1 MSEKRRAPRVPILTQ
16 VEAQGDVSTALGHA
30 RDISLGG
37 MLIET
42 HETLREGATV
52 IVRFFLPPDR
62 KPIQAAGK
70 VVRVEDNKAMGIAFL
85 GLRPTDQEKVM
96 SYIKEAHPSSPG
108 LLPEELAGVKL
119 QQRRSARI
127 LRRLP
132 LVLSWQDDEGR
143 PQQEAGE
150 TQLLSRHGA
159 TVLTF
164 TEFEPGHLLRITV
177 PDSGKQGVAR
187 VVWADAIKLGGRV
200 QVGLEILGID
210 DFWGI
215 EFPAHRPEA
224 AAEMERDRR
233 RGARLAR
240 SVPVVLT
247 WTDEFGREREAA
259 AETEILS
266 QHGALVRSPAAL
278 PLNQRLR
285 LRAPH
290 LEREAEAEVVWVELR
305 EATGSTD
312 LALEFVDTD
321 DFWGIP
327 FPAEG
332 ESVAG

>member
-16 VEAQGDVSTALGHA
+16 VEAQGDTATALGHA

-42 HETLREGATV
+42 RETLREGATV
-52 IVRFFLPPDR
+52 IVRFFIPPDR

-85 GLRPTDQEKVM
+85 GLRPSDQEKVV
-96 SYIKEAHPSSPG
+96 SYIQEAEPSSAG

-177 PDSGKQGVAR
+177 PDTDKQGVAR
-187 VVWADAIKLGGRV
+187 VVWVNATQSGGRV
-200 QVGLEILGID
+200 EVGLEILGAD
-210 DFWGI
+210 NFWGI
-215 EFPAHRPEA
+215 DFPPHRPEA
-224 AAEMERDRR
+224 AAEIERDRR

-240 SVPVVLT
+240 SVAVVLT
-247 WTDEFGREREAA
+247 WIDEFGREREAE

-266 QHGALVRSPAAL
+266 QHGALVRSPVVL
-278 PLNQRLR
+278 PLSQRLR

-290 LEREAEAEVVWVELR
+290 LEREAETEVVWVEKS
-305 EATGSTD
+305 EATGSAD
-312 LALEFVDTD
+312 LALEFVDTE

-327 FPAEG
+327 FPSEG
-332 ESVAG
+332 GS